1 MKLSLENISITKME
15 TSAGMFIGKTNTL
28 KQFQN
33 QKEVN
38 EVIGTISGRENK
50 LTHNYWMKNKMK
62 EG

>member
-1 MKLSLENISITKME
+1 MKLSLENIFITKME